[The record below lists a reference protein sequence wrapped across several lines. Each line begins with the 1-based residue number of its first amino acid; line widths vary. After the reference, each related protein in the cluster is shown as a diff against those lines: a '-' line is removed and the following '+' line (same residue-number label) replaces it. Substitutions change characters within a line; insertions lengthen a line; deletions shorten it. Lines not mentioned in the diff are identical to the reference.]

1 MVFSGA
7 CFSLRVLV
15 LAGTKPRKLK
25 HAPLKTHPR
34 EQGESIPCGV
44 DRGRQCSIKRNFR
57 AFKIGTPNEMTLAGR
72 TPKIF
77 PKIQLKW
84 CRP

>member
-34 EQGESIPCGV
+34 EQGESIPCGA
-44 DRGRQCSIKRNFR
+44 DRGRQCSIKPNFR
-57 AFKIGTPNEMTLAGR
+57 IA
-72 TPKIF
+72 
-77 PKIQLKW
+77 
-84 CRP
+84 